1 MTDTPNRPPLWRV
14 MKKAWETTTP
24 DLDGSYAAEILA
36 LRDWLVPE
44 EAPCPEMATPL
55 RDQRQDLRAI
65 LTTEA
70 KRAERGE

>member
-1 MTDTPNRPPLWRV
+1 MAAYYPSATDEQL
-14 MKKAWETTTP
+14 
-24 DLDGSYAAEILA
+24 LAAEILA

-65 LTTEA
+65 LTKEA
-70 KRAERGE
+70 DRAERGE